1 MPPGIAHAGAA
12 AATSYFRDRSST
24 VWINGPRWDLS
35 WLVGTA
41 LVVPLGLAVI
51 AMGAPGDAVNL
62 WVTVLVG
69 GPHLFATFLATYM
82 DPKFRRA
89 HWPALVAVTLLV
101 PAAVVA
107 MTFWDF
113 QVLMSFFIFAA
124 SLHVLQQNAYLS
136 DVYRRRAGVPE
147 PAWSRWVDYGLLF
160 ASFYPCAA
168 YKLVR
173 DDFRLGRIRILIPDI
188 VHSELTWQA
197 TSVAFTALLAV
208 WIAKSAAE
216 HRRGVLNGPKTLL
229 IAVNTVV
236 AFSVPAAAGGDK
248 LELAFQT
255 VNAWHSIQYLAI
267 VWIVLQMR
275 RDSGMQESRLVAR
288 LTAPGRRA
296 FPFFGVLVGATLAL
310 VAAISL
316 MIRLDPFGLS
326 HDQYHYMGVLSPLFI
341 HYALDTYLFF
351 AATHGAARADEI
363 PLAAPA
369 AA

>member
-1 MPPGIAHAGAA
+1 MPTGIAHAVAVP
-12 AATSYFRDRSST
+12 SYSRGRAS
-24 VWINGPRWDLS
+24 VWINGPRWDVS

-41 LVVPLGLAVI
+41 LVVPVGLAVI

-69 GPHLFATFLATYM
+69 GPHLFATFLATYL
-82 DPKFRRA
+82 DPRFRRA
-89 HWPALVAVTLLV
+89 HGRALVAVTLLV
-101 PAAVVA
+101 PAFVVA
-107 MTFWDF
+107 MTLWDF

-168 YKLVR
+168 YKLVGG
-173 DDFRLGRIRILIPDI
+173 DFRLGNVSILIPSVARTPI
-188 VHSELTWQA
+188 TWQA
-197 TSVAFTALLAV
+197 VSVVFTILLGA
-208 WIAKSAAE
+208 WIAKTAVE

-236 AFSVPAAAGGDK
+236 AFSVPAAASGER

-255 VNAWHSIQYLAI
+255 VNAWHSVQYLAI
-267 VWIVLQMR
+267 VWIALSMR
-275 RDSGMQESRLVAR
+275 RSSGLQESAFVAR
-288 LTAPGRRA
+288 ITAPGRRA
-296 FPFFGVLVGATLAL
+296 VPFFAVLGAATLAL
-310 VAAISL
+310 MGCVSL
-316 MIRLDPFGLS
+316 LIRADPFGLTRNE
-326 HDQYHYMGVLSPLFI
+326 YYYMGVLSPLFV

-351 AATHGAARADEI
+351 AATRGDARSDEI

-369 AA
+369 TA

>member
-1 MPPGIAHAGAA
+1 MSQGFAHAGAVA
-12 AATSYFRDRSST
+12 ASSYSRTPPS
-24 VWINGPRWDLS
+24 VWINGARWDLA
-35 WLVGTA
+35 WLLGTA
-41 LVVPLGLAVI
+41 LVVPIGLVVI
-51 AMGAPGDAVNL
+51 AMGAPADAVNL
-62 WVTVLVG
+62 WVTVVVG

-89 HWPALVAVTLLV
+89 HWPALVAVTLVV

-113 QVLMSFFIFAA
+113 QVLMSFFLFAA
-124 SLHVLQQNAYLS
+124 SLHVLQQNAYLT

-160 ASFYPCAA
+160 TSFYPGAA

-173 DDFRLGRIRILIPDI
+173 ADFRLGDVPILIPPFARTD
-188 VHSELTWQA
+188 LTWQL
-197 TSVAFTALLAV
+197 TTVAFVALLAV

-229 IAVNTVV
+229 IAVTTVV
-236 AFSVPAAAGGDK
+236 AFLIPTAVSGAR

-255 VNAWHSIQYLAI
+255 VNAWHSVQYLAI
-267 VWIVLQMR
+267 VWAAMQMR
-275 RDSGMQESRLVAR
+275 RESGLQESAFVAR
-288 LTAPGRRA
+288 ITAAGTRGV
-296 FPFFGVLVGATLAL
+296 PFFAVLAGATLVL
-310 VAAISL
+310 MGVISL
-316 MIRLDPFGLS
+316 MIRADPFGLTRNE
-326 HDQYHYMGVLSPLFI
+326 YHYMGVLAPLFM

-351 AATHGAARADEI
+351 AATHGDARPDEI

-369 AA
+369 VV

>member
-1 MPPGIAHAGAA
+1 MPPGNAHVGAVA
-12 AATSYFRDRSST
+12 VPSYNHGRPS
-24 VWINGPRWDLS
+24 VWINGPRWDVS

-41 LVVPLGLAVI
+41 LVVPVGLAII

-69 GPHLFATFLATYM
+69 GPHLFATFLATYL

-89 HWPALVAVTLLV
+89 HGLALVAVTLLV
-101 PAAVVA
+101 PALVVA
-107 MTFWDF
+107 LTLWDF
-113 QVLMSFFIFAA
+113 QILMSFFIFAA

-160 ASFYPCAA
+160 VSFYPCAA

-173 DDFRLGRIRILIPDI
+173 DDFRLGEVSILIPRMARSD
-188 VHSELTWQA
+188 LTWQV
-197 TSVAFTALLAV
+197 TSLAFAALLVV
-208 WIAKSAAE
+208 WIAKSLAE

-236 AFSVPAAAGGDK
+236 AFTVPAAASGER

-255 VNAWHSIQYLAI
+255 VNAWHSVQYLAI
-267 VWIVLQMR
+267 VWIALQMR
-275 RDSGMQESRLVAR
+275 RDSGLQESAFVSRI
-288 LTAPGRRA
+288 TAPGRRA
-296 FPFFGVLVGATLAL
+296 VPFFAVLGAATLAL
-310 VAAISL
+310 MAAVSGL
-316 MIRLDPFGLS
+316 IRLDPLGLTRNE
-326 HDQYHYMGVLSPLFI
+326 YYYMGVLSPLFV

-351 AATHGAARADEI
+351 AATRGDARSDEI

-369 AA
+369 VA

>member
-1 MPPGIAHAGAA
+1 MPPGIAHAGVVSVQ
-12 AATSYFRDRSST
+12 SYSRARPS
-24 VWINGPRWDLS
+24 VWINGPRWDVS

-41 LVVPLGLAVI
+41 LVVPVGLAVI

-89 HWPALVAVTLLV
+89 HGRALVAVTLLV
-101 PAAVVA
+101 PAFVVA

-113 QVLMSFFIFAA
+113 QVLMSFFLFAA

-136 DVYRRRAGVPE
+136 DVYRRRAGLPE

-173 DDFRLGRIRILIPDI
+173 DDFRLGEVPILIPSI
-188 VHSELTWQA
+188 VRSDFTWQA
-197 TSVAFTALLAV
+197 TLVAFAALLLLWV
-208 WIAKSAAE
+208 AKSAAE

-236 AFSVPAAAGGDK
+236 AFCVPAAASGER

-255 VNAWHSIQYLAI
+255 VNAWHSVQYLAI
-267 VWIVLQMR
+267 VWIALQMR
-275 RDSGMQESRLVAR
+275 RDSGLQESAFVAR
-288 LTAPGRRA
+288 ITAPGRRA
-296 FPFFGVLVGATLAL
+296 VPFFAVLGAATLAL
-310 VAAISL
+310 MAAVAL
-316 MIRLDPFGLS
+316 MIRLDPFGLTRNE
-326 HDQYHYMGVLSPLFI
+326 YHYMGVLSPLFV

-351 AATHGAARADEI
+351 AATRGDRRPDEI
-363 PLAAPA
+363 ALAAPA
-369 AA
+369 VA

>member
-1 MPPGIAHAGAA
+1 MPPGIAHAGAVA
-12 AATSYFRDRSST
+12 VPQYSCGRPS

-41 LVVPLGLAVI
+41 LVVPVGLAVI
-51 AMGAPGDAVNL
+51 AMGAPADAVNL

-89 HWPALVAVTLLV
+89 HGAALVAVTLLV
-101 PAAVVA
+101 PAFVVA
-107 MTFWDF
+107 LTLWDF

-124 SLHVLQQNAYLS
+124 SLHVLQQNAYLA
-136 DVYRRRAGVPE
+136 DVYRSRAGLPE

-173 DDFRLGRIRILIPDI
+173 DDFRLGEVQILIPGIARSDF
-188 VHSELTWQA
+188 TWQA
-197 TSVAFTALLAV
+197 TSVVFAALLLV

-236 AFSVPAAAGGDK
+236 AFTVPAAARGER

-255 VNAWHSIQYLAI
+255 VNAWHSMQYLAI
-267 VWIVLQMR
+267 VWIALQMR
-275 RDSGMQESRLVAR
+275 REQGLQESAFVAR
-288 LTAPGRRA
+288 ISGPGRSA
-296 FPFFGVLVGATLAL
+296 VPFFAVLGAATLAL
-310 VAAISL
+310 MGAVSGL
-316 MIRLDPFGLS
+316 IRLDPLGLTRNE
-326 HDQYHYMGVLSPLFI
+326 YYYMGVLAPLFV

-351 AATHGAARADEI
+351 HATRGEVRPDEI

>member
-1 MPPGIAHAGAA
+1 MPTGIVHAVAVP
-12 AATSYFRDRSST
+12 SYSRARPS
-24 VWINGPRWDLS
+24 VWINGPRWDVS

-41 LVVPLGLAVI
+41 LVVPVGLAVI

-89 HWPALVAVTLLV
+89 HGAALVAVTLLV
-101 PAAVVA
+101 PAFIVA
-107 MTFWDF
+107 MTLWDF

-168 YKLVR
+168 YKLVS
-173 DDFRLGRIRILIPDI
+173 DDFRLGSVSILIPPI
-188 VHSELTWQA
+188 ARTPFTWQA
-197 TSVAFTALLAV
+197 VSVVFTILLGA
-208 WIAKSAAE
+208 WIAKTVGE

-236 AFSVPAAAGGDK
+236 AFTVPAAASGER

-255 VNAWHSIQYLAI
+255 VNAWHSVQYLAI
-267 VWIVLQMR
+267 VWIALSMR
-275 RDSGMQESRLVAR
+275 RDSGLQESAFVAR
-288 LTAPGRRA
+288 ITAPGRRA
-296 FPFFGVLVGATLAL
+296 VPFFAVLGAATLAL
-310 VAAISL
+310 MGAVSL
-316 MIRLDPFGLS
+316 LIRADPFGLTRNE
-326 HDQYHYMGVLSPLFI
+326 YYYMGVLSPLFI

-351 AATHGAARADEI
+351 HATRGDVRSDEI

>member
-1 MPPGIAHAGAA
+1 MSQWMAHAGAVA
-12 AATSYFRDRSST
+12 ASAYPNDRPS

-35 WLVGTA
+35 WLLGTA
-41 LVVPLGLAVI
+41 LVVPVGLVVI
-51 AMGAPGDAVNL
+51 AMGAPADAVNL

-69 GPHLFATFLATYM
+69 GPHLFATYLATFM

-89 HWPALVAVTLLV
+89 HWPALIAVTLLV
-101 PAAVVA
+101 PGAVVA

-113 QVLMSFFIFAA
+113 QVLLSFFIFAA
-124 SLHVLQQNAYLS
+124 SLHVLQQNAYLA
-136 DVYRRRAGVPE
+136 DVYRRRAGLPE

-173 DDFRLGRIRILIPDI
+173 DDFTLGDVPILIP
-188 VHSELTWQA
+188 SFARTELTWQA
-197 TSVAFTALLAV
+197 TTVAFFALLLV

-236 AFSVPAAAGGDK
+236 AFCVPAAAGGAK

-255 VNAWHSIQYLAI
+255 VNAWHSVQYLAI
-267 VWIVLQMR
+267 VWVALQMR
-275 RDSGMQESRLVAR
+275 RERGLQESAFVAR
-288 LTAPGRRA
+288 LTGPKSRGFA
-296 FPFFGVLVGATLAL
+296 FFAVVAAATLLLMAG
-310 VAAISL
+310 VSG
-316 MIRLDPFGLS
+316 MIRLDPFGLTRNE
-326 HDQYHYMGVLSPLFI
+326 YYYMGVLSPLFI

-351 AATHGAARADEI
+351 AATRGEGRPDEI

-369 AA
+369 AT